1 MWSFF
6 FHHVNSRQTLLF
18 FLSFFLFFLLRM
30 HWFRKTPWHVVSA
43 GSIRR
48 SQLAFSWSSAYLS
61 RPCHASRCFINISK
75 NRRRPVFF
83 TCHRSLRSSSW
94 KLQAKL
100 DAIYV
105 LTKEEYTVWLTV
117 QSVFFSFLFLS
128 LHDSF
133 RERDGRGH
141 LWIDVRRERV
151 GLRLPSHTSRCSPL
165 VSSPRSWRKE
175 RLGPRWEGGA
185 LGPENLLPVKK
196 RRWKPI
202 N

>member
-1 MWSFF
+1 M
-6 FHHVNSRQTLLF
+6 
-18 FLSFFLFFLLRM
+18 
-30 HWFRKTPWHVVSA
+30 VSA

-83 TCHRSLRSSSW
+83 TCHRSSRSIRENYKPNWMQYRS
-94 KLQAKL
+94 
-100 DAIYV
+100 IYV

-128 LHDSF
+128 LHDSI

-196 RRWKPI
+196 EGESQ
-202 N
+202 

>member
-1 MWSFF
+1 MLAKNRMYLKAQSSGHHRLTRSPPSCGVWDTRKEGRKIKCGVFF
-6 FHHVNSRQTLLF
+6 SSCKFDANFT
-18 FLSFFLFFLLRM
+18 FLSFFLSFFFLLRM

-105 LTKEEYTVWLTV
+105 LTKEE
-117 QSVFFSFLFLS
+117 
-128 LHDSF
+128 
-133 RERDGRGH
+133 
-141 LWIDVRRERV
+141 
-151 GLRLPSHTSRCSPL
+151 
-165 VSSPRSWRKE
+165 
-175 RLGPRWEGGA
+175 
-185 LGPENLLPVKK
+185 
-196 RRWKPI
+196 
-202 N
+202 

>member
-1 MWSFF
+1 
-6 FHHVNSRQTLLF
+6 
-18 FLSFFLFFLLRM
+18 M

-48 SQLAFSWSSAYLS
+48 NSVSSLF
-61 RPCHASRCFINISK
+61 PDPVHTCHVHVMLHGFLLTSARIADDPF
-75 NRRRPVFF
+75 FF

-141 LWIDVRRERV
+141 LWIDVRREGV
-151 GLRLPSHTSRCSPL
+151 GLRLPSHTSRCSPF
-165 VSSPRSWRKE
+165 VPSPCSWRKE

-196 RRWKPI
+196 EGESQ
-202 N
+202 

>member
-1 MWSFF
+1 M
-6 FHHVNSRQTLLF
+6 
-18 FLSFFLFFLLRM
+18 
-30 HWFRKTPWHVVSA
+30 VSA

-83 TCHRSLRSSSW
+83 YLSEKLAKYSW

-141 LWIDVRRERV
+141 LWIDVRREGV

-165 VSSPRSWRKE
+165 LPSPRSWRKE
-175 RLGPRWEGGA
+175 RLRTQMRRRSPGAREFVTGKKEG
-185 LGPENLLPVKK
+185 ESQ
-196 RRWKPI
+196 
-202 N
+202 

>member
-1 MWSFF
+1 M
-6 FHHVNSRQTLLF
+6 
-18 FLSFFLFFLLRM
+18 
-30 HWFRKTPWHVVSA
+30 VSA

-83 TCHRSLRSSSW
+83 YLSEKLAKYSW

-141 LWIDVRRERV
+141 LWIDVRREGV
-151 GLRLPSHTSRCSPL
+151 GLRLPSHTSRCSP
-165 VSSPRSWRKE
+165 VVPSPRSWRKE

-196 RRWKPI
+196 KEKA
-202 N
+202 NKLD

>member
-1 MWSFF
+1 
-6 FHHVNSRQTLLF
+6 
-18 FLSFFLFFLLRM
+18 M

-83 TCHRSLRSSSW
+83 FFLVTEACEVVRENYKPNWMLYWCIDKGGVYRLAYSTIRFL
-94 KLQAKL
+94 
-100 DAIYV
+100 
-105 LTKEEYTVWLTV
+105 
-117 QSVFFSFLFLS
+117 FFSF
-128 LHDSF
+128 SF
-133 RERDGRGH
+133 SSWQLQRTGWEGA
-141 LWIDVRRERV
+141 LMNRRTPR
-151 GLRLPSHTSRCSPL
+151 RCWPAPTLPHVTFSSPL
-165 VSSPRSWRKE
+165 VPSPRSWRKE

-196 RRWKPI
+196 EGESQ
-202 N
+202 